1 MFLFVRAG
9 VKLFSLASVM
19 RELRLILAKLK
30 IDFLTQEMKEGGR
43 KEGWE
48 VDGELTY
55 SIMHPVRVS

>member
-1 MFLFVRAG
+1 
-9 VKLFSLASVM
+9 M
-19 RELRLILAKLK
+19 REVRLILAKLK
-30 IDFLTQEMKEGGR
+30 IDFLTEEMKEGGR